1 MEGLCK
7 QVVITFGV
15 AQWFELGTSMLEVSS
30 SKPLASESKGFGL
43 WVELVAPGLPGTGY
57 LSYVICKLL
66 HRSEGFTLCTPKGLK
81 LQVFPCHQKK
91 VLSRQ

>member
-30 SKPLASESKGFGL
+30 SKPLASESKGFGFK
-43 WVELVAPGLPGTGY
+43 VELVAPGLPGA
-57 LSYVICKLL
+57 S
-66 HRSEGFTLCTPKGLK
+66 
-81 LQVFPCHQKK
+81 
-91 VLSRQ
+91 